1 MKKYE
6 LQPTRENLIKTL
18 CNDTLNRNKDLVYF
32 YKILTNQEQSC
43 TIALDGKWGSGK
55 TFFVRQSDI
64 IIDACNPQSCIDT
77 ELRATILTKLS
88 LSDNNEGGKNS
99 IISVYYDAWVNDND
113 TEPIFSLIYEITKQI
128 SIDFSISEN
137 NLFKFAASILSAI
150 SGYNLNGILETLN
163 SVDPFTLFKKQKNIE
178 SDIQSFFTELLAE
191 RGNRLVVFID
201 ELDRCKP
208 SFAVHLLE
216 QLKHYISDER
226 ITFVFSVNIEQLQHT
241 IKHYYG
247 INFDSGRYLDRFF
260 DLRVSIPSVDIEDL
274 YNDLGINNQ
283 YYIDII
289 IRRVIK
295 IFNLELREISKF
307 YSQIRVAIKKYL
319 DGNIVIDTTFA
330 DGKGRNFIFL
340 CIVPLLIGLK
350 IADNTKYYEFISGQ
364 NSEPLVRL
372 LSMERE
378 FRPFDIMKNSNE
390 SFESLPESIHITTE
404 ELVNR
409 VYDAIFVHAYTS
421 VGEVITLGECQ
432 FSMES
437 KLFAIKVSSMMSN
450 FADLS

>member
-6 LQPTRENLIKTL
+6 LLPTQENLVNTL
-18 CNDTLNRNKDLVYF
+18 CKDVFDRNKDLVYV
-32 YKILTNQEQSC
+32 YKILLAQNQACS
-43 TIALDGKWGSGK
+43 IALDGKWGSGK

-64 IIDACNPQSCIDT
+64 IINACNPRSCIDDD
-77 ELRATILTKLS
+77 LRNTVLTKLG
-88 LSDNNEGGKNS
+88 LSGNDKDFENS
-99 IISVYYDAWVNDND
+99 IISVYYDAWINDHD

-128 SIDFSISEN
+128 CIDFSVSEN
-137 NLFKFAASILSAI
+137 NLLKVAGSILSTI

-163 SVDPFTLFKKQKNIE
+163 SDNPFTIFKKQKDIE
-178 SDIQSFFTELLAE
+178 TDIRSFFTELLAE
-191 RGNRLVVFID
+191 RGDRLVIFID

-226 ITFVFSVNIEQLQHT
+226 ITFVFSINLEQLQHT

-247 INFDSGRYLDRFF
+247 IDFDSCRYLDRFF
-260 DLRVSIPSVDIEDL
+260 DFRVSIPSVDIEDL
-274 YNDLGINNQ
+274 YNDLGINDQ

-307 YSQIRVAIKKYL
+307 YSQIRAAIKKYL
-319 DGNIVIDTTFA
+319 DGNRVIDTTFA
-330 DGKGRNFIFL
+330 DGEGRNFIFL

-372 LSMERE
+372 LSMERD
-378 FRPFDIMKNSNE
+378 FRPLNIMKNSNE
-390 SFESLPESIHITTE
+390 SFESLPECIHISKE

-409 VYDAIFVHAYTS
+409 VYNAIFVHEYTS
-421 VGEVITLGECQ
+421 MGEVITLGECQ

>member
-18 CNDTLNRNKDLVYF
+18 CNDTLSRNKDLVYF

-77 ELRATILTKLS
+77 ELRETILTKLS
-88 LSDNNEGGKNS
+88 LSDNNERGENS

-128 SIDFSISEN
+128 CIDFSISEN
-137 NLFKFAASILSAI
+137 NLFKLAGNILSAI

-163 SVDPFTLFKKQKNIE
+163 SVDPFTLFKKQKNME
-178 SDIQSFFTELLAE
+178 SDILLFFTELLAE

-226 ITFVFSVNIEQLQHT
+226 ITYVFSVNLEQLQHT

-260 DLRVSIPSVDIEDL
+260 DLRVSIPSVDMEDL
-274 YNDLGINNQ
+274 YNDLGINDQ

-319 DGNIVIDTTFA
+319 DGNRGIDTTFA
-330 DGKGRNFIFL
+330 DGKGRNFILL
-340 CIVPLLIGLK
+340 CIVPLLVGLK
-350 IADNTKYYEFISGQ
+350 IADNNIYYDFISGQ
-364 NSEPLVRL
+364 NSEPLIRL
-372 LSMERE
+372 LSMERD
-378 FRPFDIMKNSNE
+378 FRPLNIMMNSNE
-390 SFESLPESIHITTE
+390 SFERLSECIHITKE
-404 ELVNR
+404 ELLNR
-409 VYDAIFVHAYTS
+409 VYNAIFVHDYNS
-421 VGEVITLGECQ
+421 MGEVITLGECQ